1 MLVKKGWTR
10 EQITFIKLRE
20 SCKKAYNDFY
30 KIKPIPPGN
39 LRPVGKIFWFDPI
52 I

>member
-10 EQITFIKLRE
+10 DQIDYIKSLE
-20 SCKKAYNDFY
+20 LYKAFNDYY